1 MTDDSGSFEYVFG
14 SAARREVLSVLEAGP
29 ERRPAVVETADASQ
43 SSVYAALNELCDR
56 GLVTEA
62 GGGWRLTGAGQTI
75 VGQLSRCR
83 SVDAVLQADPD
94 YWENHD
100 AGALPDRFRAEL
112 DALEGYEVLRSPD
125 TDPFR
130 ATRRIEEAIEAGSV
144 IDIATP
150 IYHDRYADAFL
161 ETAAE
166 RKRLLMAPETVRSIV
181 TDIGDDGGGPSTEP
195 DEGALP
201 GAEMRITDSPVA
213 LTVTDSSLLLSLP
226 ELDGSYDRHTELLVS
241 SEAAVDWGGRLF
253 ERLWAQ
259 ATPVEAF
266 VERSDVGE

>member
-1 MTDDSGSFEYVFG
+1 MTGDSGSFEYVFG

-43 SSVYAALNELCDR
+43 SSVYAALNELRDR

-62 GGGWRLTGAGQTI
+62 DAEWRLTGAGQT
-75 VGQLSRCR
+75 VVRQLSRCR
-83 SVDAVLQADPD
+83 SVDAVLRADPD
-94 YWENHD
+94 YWRGHD

-130 ATRRIEEAIEAGSV
+130 ATRRIEETIEAGSV

-161 ETAAE
+161 ETHAE
-166 RKRLLMAPETVRSIV
+166 RKRLLMTPETVRSIV
-181 TDIGDDGGGPSTEP
+181 TEIDGDEGGPPAGSEA
-195 DEGALP
+195 GALP

-241 SEAAVDWGGRLF
+241 SDAAVDWGRRLF
-253 ERLWAQ
+253 ETLWTA

-266 VERSDVGE
+266 VDRADVGE